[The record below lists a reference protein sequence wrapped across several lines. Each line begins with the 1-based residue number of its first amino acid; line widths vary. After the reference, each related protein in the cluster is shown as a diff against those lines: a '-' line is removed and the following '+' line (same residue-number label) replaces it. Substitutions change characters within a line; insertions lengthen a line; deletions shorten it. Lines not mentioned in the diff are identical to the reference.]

1 MQFSYK
7 CVSKGGNTIQGA
19 IEAESSSAALAKLK
33 AEGLVVVSIKPAK
46 NSALKQKSNKVTIRD
61 LEFLTSEL
69 SILLS
74 NGIKLDK
81 ALKMLAKVKSQT
93 AVGKLISSLSDSISK
108 GNHLYDAF
116 AAYPQYFSPLYLNLL
131 KIGEQTGELK
141 KVFHELALDLKFK
154 AELRKKITQALVYP
168 TAILCVCIAAILFIF
183 NFVVPSMSSIFE
195 GRESIP
201 FYTEFILDTS
211 VWLQNYQFYLICI
224 IAILIY
230 LLKLG
235 WENDKY
241 QATLQEIAHKLPF
254 FGSLIIEVERVNFT
268 SAVSLMLKSGLK
280 IDQAIFNAKDSLQ
293 SLELKRQID
302 FSIQELKRGNSLN
315 DALSSSDL
323 FPDFYRSL
331 IEVGEETAE
340 LESVFT
346 EIVSRSRNEFDSKIA
361 QFLNLLEPVL
371 ILFMGLI
378 VGGVVV
384 TLMLSITSAND
395 VGL

>member
-1 MQFSYK
+1 MQFTYK
-7 CVSKGGNTIQGA
+7 CISKAGNSIQGH
-19 IEAESSSAALAKLK
+19 IEAENTTSAIEKLK
-33 AEGLVVVSIKPAK
+33 KDGLLVVSIKASK
-46 NSALKQKSNKVTIRD
+46 LNTSKLESGKVTLKD

-69 SILLS
+69 SILLG

-81 ALKMLAKVKSQT
+81 ALKMLAKAKSHT
-93 AVGKLISSLSDSISK
+93 AAGELINSLSNSISK
-108 GNHLYDAF
+108 GNSLHVAF
-116 AAYPQYFSPLYLNLL
+116 SAYPQYFSPLYLNLL
-131 KIGEQTGELK
+131 KIGEKTGELK
-141 KVFHELALDLKFK
+141 KVFYELAKDLKFK
-154 AELRKKITQALVYP
+154 AELKKRITQALVYP
-168 TAILCVCIAAILFIF
+168 SAILCVCIASILFIF

-195 GRESIP
+195 GRDTIP
-201 FYTEFILDTS
+201 IYTEIILNLS
-211 VWLQNYQFYLICI
+211 NWLQNYQFYLI
-224 IAILIY
+224 AIVFFLGY
-230 LLKLG
+230 LLKVG
-235 WENDKY
+235 YSNNKY
-241 QATLQEIAHKLPF
+241 RDLIQEIAFKLPF
-254 FGSLIIEVERVNFT
+254 LGSLMIEVERVNFT

-280 IDQAIFNAKDSLQ
+280 IDQALLNATDSIQ
-293 SLELKRQID
+293 SLDLKRQIE

-315 DALSSSDL
+315 NALASSDI

-340 LESVFT
+340 LDSVFT